1 MLVSLEQLPHALA
14 IVVQVGAFALGA
26 VVGSFLNVCIYR
38 LPKRESIVAPRS
50 YCYSCGAQ
58 LTFIDLIPILSFILL
73 GRRCR
78 HCGKRFGWQYFVV
91 ELGTALLFLGTLRLF
106 GVGLETLCVVT
117 AGSALIV
124 VFFIDL
130 SHYIIP
136 DGAVLILLVTG
147 VIVDVYLLATD
158 PNWTPVRIREAYAG
172 RAWVVLLPRSLVGI
186 VAGAGLFYGVAWAFD
201 KVFGKESMGG
211 GDIKLAG
218 GVGAWLGPGYAFLAF
233 FLLAVFVGAFIG
245 IVAWLMKVKKRREYI
260 PFGPMLAVS
269 ALALILF
276 RDQVTGFFLGL
287 YTR

>member
-1 MLVSLEQLPHALA
+1 VLVSLEQLPHALA
-14 IVVQVGAFALGA
+14 IVVQVGVFALGA

-38 LPKRESIVAPRS
+38 LPKAESIVAPRS
-50 YCYSCGAQ
+50 YCYSCGTQ
-58 LTFIDLIPILSFILL
+58 LTFIDLIPILSFIFL

-78 HCGKRFGWQYFVV
+78 HCGKPFGWQYFIV

-124 VFFIDL
+124 IFFIDL

-147 VIVDVYLLATD
+147 VIVDIYLLATD
-158 PNWTPVRIREAYAG
+158 PNWGAVRLREVYAG
-172 RAWVVLLPRSLVGI
+172 RAWTVLLPRSLVGI
-186 VAGAGLFYGVAWAFD
+186 VAGAGLFYGVAWLFD

-233 FLLAVFVGAFIG
+233 FLLAVFVGALIG
-245 IVAWLMKVKKRREYI
+245 IVAWLMKRKKRREYI

-276 RDQVTGFFLGL
+276 RDQVTSFFLGF